1 MTFGERLVFYRS
13 RKNMSQKSLAESLGI
28 TPTALN
34 YWEKDKR
41 EPSIATV
48 KQLAEI
54 LDVSANILIGLEEE
68 EIKKSPAPEGAEDEI
83 VKMVVA
89 GLTDLLVKAGWIA
102 PGGDLTDAQFRTLA
116 SYVIGLSAYF
126 NSESEG

>member
-1 MTFGERLVFYRS
+1 MKFKIKEARERAGLTQTELAARIGVAPNTFCGYENGLHDPKSKLLV
-13 RKNMSQKSLAESLGI
+13 KIAEECGTSVDFL
-28 TPTALN
+28 L
-34 YWEKDKR
+34 
-41 EPSIATV
+41 
-48 KQLAEI
+48 
-54 LDVSANILIGLEEE
+54 GLEEDDT
-68 EIKKSPAPEGAEDEI
+68 KKSPAPEGEEDEM

-116 SYVIGLSAYF
+116 SYAIGLSAYF

>member
-1 MTFGERLVFYRS
+1 M
-13 RKNMSQKSLAESLGI
+13 
-28 TPTALN
+28 
-34 YWEKDKR
+34 
-41 EPSIATV
+41 
-48 KQLAEI
+48 
-54 LDVSANILIGLEEE
+54 DVSANILIGLEEDE
-68 EIKKSPAPEGAEDEI
+68 TKKSPAPEGEEDEM

-126 NSESEG
+126 NSESES